1 MPQTRL
7 HYIYDPLCGW
17 CYGAAPLIQAA
28 SQLSGVAIE
37 LHAGGLWLGSRRQAM
52 GTALRDYVRPHDER
66 IEALTG
72 QHFGERYFNELL
84 LNPAYSLDSEP
95 PIRAILAITKLGG
108 NGWQLLTRIQQNHY
122 RDGHWIGHLPRLTA
136 LAEEQGVNGADFV
149 THYGQADLVG
159 HQAQSQQWLRRL
171 GGQGYPTLGL
181 EQQDEL
187 IPIPVAPFLGDPPG
201 FVQQLQSLLATG
213 EHS

>member
-108 NGWQLLTRIQQNHY
+108 SGLQLLTRIQHSHY

-149 THYGQADLVG
+149 THYGQADLAG
-159 HQAQSQQWLRRL
+159 HLAESQQWLRRL

-181 EQQDEL
+181 ERQGEL
-187 IPIPVAPFLGDPPG
+187 IPIPVAPFLGEPAA
-201 FVQQLQSLLATG
+201 FVRQLQSLLATG

>member
-108 NGWQLLTRIQQNHY
+108 NGLQMLTRIQQNHY
-122 RDGHWIGHLPRLTA
+122 RDGHWIGYLPRLTA

-149 THYGQADLVG
+149 THYGQADLAG
-159 HQAQSQQWLRRL
+159 HLAESQQWLRRL

-181 EQQDEL
+181 ERQGEL
-187 IPIPVAPFLGDPPG
+187 IPIPVAPFLGEPAA
-201 FVQQLQSLLATG
+201 FVRQLQSLLATG

>member
-1 MPQTRL
+1 
-7 HYIYDPLCGW
+7 
-17 CYGAAPLIQAA
+17 
-28 SQLSGVAIE
+28 
-37 LHAGGLWLGSRRQAM
+37 M

-72 QHFGERYFNELL
+72 QHFGKRYFNELL

-95 PIRAILAITKLGG
+95 PILAILAITKLGG
-108 NGWQLLTRIQQNHY
+108 SGFQLLTRIQQSHY

-136 LAEEQGVNGADFV
+136 LAEEQCVNETAFV

-159 HQAQSQQWLRRL
+159 HLAESQQWLGRL

-181 EQQDEL
+181 ERQGEL
-187 IPIPVAPFLGDPPG
+187 IPIAPFLGEPSA
-201 FVQQLQSLLATG
+201 FVRQLQSLLATG